1 MELTNYWLLV
11 IWIFVGGAILTIV
24 FPQKQ
29 EEVLG
34 EKVNRWNMISAIILM
49 LPYIIWAGFRG
60 SFADTN
66 AYRRLFFEAPSAL
79 DQINDYI
86 SSISS
91 DKGFFIILVILK
103 SIVGNSDIM
112 FFLIIA
118 IFQSICLIYVFRK
131 YSSNYW
137 ISIYLFIISTNYI
150 SWMFNGI
157 RQFIA
162 VCICFAG
169 TGLML
174 RKKYIR
180 LVLLI
185 LLASTIH
192 GTAII
197 MLPLVFI
204 AQGKAWNKKTI
215 LIIFITLIAINY
227 IEKFTDLLNVV
238 TTGTQYEGI
247 MNSEVLVGD
256 NGTNPIRVLVFSMPS
271 IISFIGKR
279 KIESKNDKII
289 NFCTN
294 MSIITVA
301 IYAIS
306 MVTSGILIGRLPI
319 YTLLYSYILL
329 PWEINNIFTS
339 IKGRR
344 IIYMAMIVL
353 FFGFFYYQMHF
364 AYGLI

>member
-1 MELTNYWLLV
+1 MELTNYWFLV
-11 IWIFVGGAILTIV
+11 IWIFFGGALLFMV

-29 EEVLG
+29 EVVLG
-34 EKVNRWNMISAIILM
+34 QNTNRWNIISATLLM

-60 SFADTN
+60 NFADTN
-66 AYRRLFFEAPSAL
+66 AYRRIFFDAPSSLNQISDYVLANEH
-79 DQINDYI
+79 DQ
-86 SSISS
+86 
-91 DKGFFIILVILK
+91 GFSVIMVVLK
-103 SIVGNSDIM
+103 SIIGDSDTI

-118 IFQSICLIYVFRK
+118 LFQGICLIYVFRK

-137 ISIYLFIISTNYI
+137 ISIYLFIISSNYI
-150 SWMFNGI
+150 SWMFNGM

-162 VCICFAG
+162 VCICFTC

-174 RKKYIR
+174 KKKYIP
-180 LVLLI
+180 LI
-185 LLASTIH
+185 IFILIASTIH

-197 MLPLVFI
+197 MIPLVFI
-204 AQGKAWNKKTI
+204 AQGDAWNKKTLL
-215 LIIFITLIAINY
+215 LIIVTLVAITSV
-227 IEKFTDLLNVV
+227 EHFTNLLDVF

-256 NGTNPIRVLVFSMPS
+256 DGTNPIRVLVFSVPA

-279 KIESKNDKII
+279 KIKNTNDDVI

-294 MSIITVA
+294 MSIITAA
-301 IYAIS
+301 IYGIS
-306 MVTSGILIGRLPI
+306 MVTSGILLGRLPI

-329 PWEINNIFTS
+329 PWEIENIFS
-339 IKGRR
+339 SKKLKRL
-344 IIYMAMIVL
+344 IYMSMIVL
-353 FFGFFYYQMHF
+353 YFGFFYYQMHF